1 MVSKTTTASKGGGC
15 LSVYGLLYRTF
26 AMSIFVPALW
36 SRWPQSALQ
45 TPFALSNCS
54 CCILHG
60 LDTRGLRYDRV
71 PPPSLCAVSCSRTA
85 QPREENYVGIN
96 AVASLFLAVVL
107 LFWMARVD
115 RCRVQIVSRSGERC
129 PPPGQDGRILR
140 ERYSRCRDRSHLEMQ
155 QNQ

>member
-1 MVSKTTTASKGGGC
+1 MVSKTTTASKGGDC
-15 LSVYGLLYRTF
+15 LSVFGQLYRTF

-45 TPFALSNCS
+45 TPFALSNYCS

-96 AVASLFLAVVL
+96 AAGSLFLAVVL
-107 LFWMARVD
+107 MSGWRVLIGV
-115 RCRVQIVSRSGERC
+115 VQTVSRSGERC
-129 PPPGQDGRILR
+129 PPPGQDGCILR